1 MSKAGRNKSEQD
13 VTRRNFLKG
22 TAAAAG
28 AAIAAASA
36 TTRLAQAA
44 EATDKPAAKPAAEK
58 KLPSESFITS
68 PGSDFMA
75 DVLRALGLQYLAIN
89 PASGFRS
96 LHESILNHLGN
107 KNPEIITCMHEES
120 AAGVAH
126 GYAKASGKPMGIM
139 MHGTVGLQHATMGIY
154 NAWCDRV
161 PMMIFASNGI
171 QADKRRPG
179 VEWTHSVQ
187 DAAAL
192 VRDFVKWDDQPASLQ
207 HFAESA
213 VRAYKFT
220 MTAPMEPVMVMCD
233 IELQED
239 GVHEKPRIP
248 KITRAVQPQGDT
260 AALREAAKLLVA
272 AEKPVIIADRACR
285 SQEGVRLMVELAEA
299 LAAPV
304 VDNGW
309 RTNFPSTHELQLSSS
324 RQALVRDADVILM
337 LEVNDPWGNLN
348 SFSDPYKSQR
358 RIAKPDAK
366 IITVSMQEVFVKS
379 NYQDIQ
385 RFMPV
390 DLAISGDVEAT
401 LPDLIEAVKR
411 TAGTERKAAFS
422 ERAAAIAR
430 MHRAMK
436 ERDKEASAVGWDTSP
451 ISTGRLSAE
460 LYNSIKGEKWALAVS
475 DRTVWPRRLWPVTEH
490 HQMLGGTGGAGVGGS
505 LPIALGAALANKDK
519 GIFTCTIQP
528 DGDLMYA
535 PGALWTAAHHKIPL
549 LLVMHN
555 NRCYHQE
562 IMHVQRMAG
571 LHKRPI
577 DSARVGCVITNP
589 DIDFAKVAQ
598 GLGVWAEGPVTDPA
612 RIGPALKRAVAE
624 VKNGRPALVDVVTQ
638 GR

>member
-1 MSKAGRNKSEQD
+1 MKNTPENGNAGRRS
-13 VTRRNFLKG
+13 FLKG
-22 TAAAAG
+22 TAVAAG
-28 AAIAAASA
+28 AAIAA

-44 EATDKPAAKPAAEK
+44 EEVAEKPAGKAAGEK
-58 KLPSESFITS
+58 KLPSETFITN

-75 DVLRALGLQYLAIN
+75 DVLRAVGLEYLAIN

-107 KNPEIITCMHEES
+107 RNPEIITCMHEES
-120 AAGVAH
+120 AAGIAH
-126 GYAKASGKPMGIM
+126 GYAKATGKPMGIM

-161 PMMIFASNGI
+161 PMMIFASNGL

-179 VEWTHSVQ
+179 TEWTHSVQ
-187 DAAAL
+187 DCGAL

-207 HFAESA
+207 HFAESC

-220 MTAPMEPVMVMCD
+220 MTAPMEPVMIMCD
-233 IELQED
+233 IDLQED
-239 GVHEKPRIP
+239 AVHGKPRIP
-248 KITRAVQPQGDT
+248 KLTRAVQPQGDT
-260 AALREAAKLLVA
+260 SALREAAKMLVA
-272 AEKPVIIADRACR
+272 AEKPVILADRVCR
-285 SQEGVRLMVELAEA
+285 SQAGVRRMVELAET

-304 VDNGW
+304 CDGRW
-309 RTNFPSTHELQLSSS
+309 RTNFPTTHDLELSSMQ
-324 RQALVRDADVILM
+324 RALVRDADVILL
-337 LEVNDPWGNLN
+337 LEVNDPWGSLN
-348 SFSDPYKSQR
+348 SMSDPYKDQR
-358 RIAKPDAK
+358 PIARPEAK
-366 IITVSMQEVFVKS
+366 IITIGMQDVYLKS

-385 RFMPV
+385 RFMSA

-411 TAGTERKAAFS
+411 ETSPERKAVFS
-422 ERAAAIAR
+422 QRAAGIAR
-430 MHRAMK
+430 MHRTMK
-436 ERDKEASAVGWDTSP
+436 ERAKEGASIGWDASP
-451 ISTGRLSAE
+451 VATARLSAE
-460 LYNSIKGEKWALAVS
+460 LYNAIKGEKWALAVS
-475 DRTVWPRRLWPVTEH
+475 DRTGWPRQLWPVTEH

-505 LPIALGAALANKDK
+505 LPIAVGAALANKDK
-519 GIFTCTIQP
+519 GILTCTIQP

-555 NRCYHQE
+555 NRCYHME

-571 LHKRPI
+571 LHQRRQ
-577 DSARVGCVITNP
+577 DTARIGNEITDPN
-589 DIDFAKVAQ
+589 IDFAKVAQ
-598 GLGVWAEGPVTDPA
+598 GLGVWAEGPITDPA
-612 RIGPALKRAVAE
+612 RIAPALKRAVAE